1 MDIRDRRGLLAHA
14 DEALGCAPNHRRL
27 VLLSTGAAAV
37 VSLLVSFLNFILA
50 GQIDQTGGLAGIGLR
65 SALSTAQSVLSM
77 VVSFALPFWALGY
90 TRAMLCIS
98 RKETVSD
105 GVLLEGFR
113 RFKSALSLFLLQG
126 LVYFLVCMLCV
137 NIGSILFSMTPLA
150 EPAYD
155 LLVPLMSLET
165 EEAMIEAMN
174 ALDMQVMLQA
184 MAPMLIGCGVLCI
197 IGCIPVFYRLRMSAY
212 YIMDAPKGGALVAM
226 LTSNRMMK
234 GNCWALFRLD
244 LHFWWFY
251 AAEALIAGLA
261 WCDVLLPAL
270 GIGLPFS
277 EDVGYFLF
285 YALSLGLQLV
295 LYAYARNRMEVTYA
309 KVYDT
314 LLP

>member
-37 VSLLVSFLNFILA
+37 VSLLVSLLNFMLA
-50 GQIDQTGGLAGIGLR
+50 GQIDQTGGLAGIGMR
-65 SALSTAQSVLSM
+65 SALSTAQNVLSI

-98 RKETVSD
+98 RKESVSD

-113 RFKSALSLFLLQG
+113 RFKMALSLFLLQG
-126 LVYFLVCMLCV
+126 LLYFLVCMLCV

-150 EPAYD
+150 EPAYELFAS
-155 LLVPLMSLET
+155 LLTLES
-165 EEAMIEAMN
+165 EEAIMDAMYAMDLN
-174 ALDMQVMLQA
+174 VVLRA

-197 IGCIPVFYRLRMSAY
+197 IGCIPVSYRLRMGAY
-212 YIMDAPKGGALVAM
+212 CIMDTPKGGALMAM

-234 GNCWALFRLD
+234 GNCWALFKLD
-244 LHFWWFY
+244 LQFWWFY
-251 AAEALIAGLA
+251 AAEALIAALA

-270 GIGLPFS
+270 GIALPFS
-277 EDVGYFLF
+277 EDVAYFLF
-285 YALSLGLQLV
+285 YALSLGLQVV
-295 LYAYARNRMEVTYA
+295 LYLVARNRIEVAYA